1 MIVLIGVSA
10 VLFPMYA
17 FMRTSN
23 IPIWA
28 QTYQAS
34 SAFVNS
40 NSVVTSASYTGTNFT
55 GFLPVTCEFPI
66 FAIAVMNFLGWIM
79 FMVFMPLGQ
88 WGLFFDNFFTFIHR
102 PKPMKEDEFNR
113 AKAELAKKV

>member
-1 MIVLIGVSA
+1 MLIGVSV

-23 IPIWA
+23 IPVWA
-28 QTYQAS
+28 QTYQATG
-34 SAFVNS
+34 ANTFIDAGL
-40 NSVVTSASYTGTNFT
+40 VVTAANYSGTNYS
-55 GFLPVTCEFPI
+55 GFLPVKCEFPI

-79 FMVFMPLGQ
+79 FVFFMPLGQ